1 MFKVEYHL
9 PGTPPATLLP
19 RASVT
24 NAPPII
30 TLIQYDTE
38 TFLETRIDN
47 LEELNEKHDPSKI
60 NWINIDGLSDVNI
73 LRQVG
78 DHFGLHPLALEDVL
92 NTTQRPKIELY
103 DGYFFIITEML
114 YLDKDGCLIVEQV
127 SMFLGKDYIL
137 TIQEEAG
144 HDIFE
149 RVRDRLRHGK
159 GFGRKMKADYL
170 AYTLMDAAVDQFFPI
185 LESLGDNIEE
195 LESQM
200 LEHADRH
207 SLKNL
212 YEVKRL
218 LLQLRR
224 ASWPQREIFNNLIRD
239 DSGLISKETQVFLR
253 DCYDHTLQII
263 DMIESYRDLTAGL
276 MDVYLSSVGLRTN
289 EIMRMLT
296 VISSIFIPL
305 TFVAGVYGMNFDT
318 ASPFN
323 MPELK
328 WRFGYPLCLL
338 LMFGIAFGQ
347 ILFFRRKKWL

>member
-19 RASVT
+19 RVSVN

-30 TLIQYDTE
+30 TLIQYDTD

-47 LEELNEKHDPSKI
+47 IDELNEKYDATKV
-60 NWINIDGLSDVNI
+60 NWINIDGLSDVEL
-73 LRQVG
+73 LRKMAQR
-78 DHFGLHPLALEDVL
+78 FGLHPLALEDTL

-103 DGYFFIITEML
+103 DTCFFIITEMI
-114 YLDKDGCLIVEQV
+114 YTDKAGDLTVEQL
-127 SMFLGKDYIL
+127 SLFLGKEFLI

-144 HDIFE
+144 QDVFE
-149 RVRDRLRHGK
+149 RVRDRLRHGQ
-159 GFGRKMKADYL
+159 GYGRKMKADYL
-170 AYTLMDAAVDQFFPI
+170 AYALLDSAVDHFFPI

-195 LESQM
+195 LEDQM
-200 LEHADRH
+200 LEHADRNT
-207 SLKNL
+207 LKKL
-212 YEVKRL
+212 YQVKRL

-239 DSGLISKETQVFLR
+239 DSGLISKETQVFIR
-253 DCYDHTLQII
+253 DCYDHITQII
-263 DMIESYRDLTAGL
+263 DMIESFRDLTSGL

-289 EIMRMLT
+289 EIMRLLT

-305 TFVAGVYGMNFDT
+305 TFLVGLYGMNFTD
-318 ASPFN
+318 SPYN

-328 WRFGYPLCLL
+328 WKYGYFMCLGFM
-338 LMFGIAFGQ
+338 LMIALGE
-347 ILFFRRKKWL
+347 ILFFKRKKWL